1 MRKIFAK
8 SVWPKRIIIFL
19 LSYLCVLSFAGIL
32 YLQESGYIAGR
43 YFGRNLSAVAIFAIT
58 AWLLNRFFT
67 MQDKRLKVV
76 SSIGGVLLGLVIVYG
91 SYCHFVNDIF
101 RSAGENILQV
111 FMILGIS
118 ALTTPLIAELFL
130 WLNKIQ
136 VWYLKKCPENPVE
149 LTKKKRV
156 RFFCLSWLILF
167 LAYIP
172 LFLAEWPGNF
182 IYDGIYQLRNVIH
195 NAHSTHHPLAHTLL
209 MGMFYNWGRSIGDAS
224 TGFQFYTLLQMLV
237 LSASFAY
244 FLLYVYKKRAPKC
257 VWIGILLWYALHP
270 IHALFAITSTKDVLC
285 AAFLLFF
292 IVFILRYFVDRESF
306 HWYSYAGMI
315 ASGAGAILYRNNVM
329 YAIVLFA
336 IAVFVLLKGLKA
348 KLKAVSVIL
357 AVILLSHTINEV
369 MIHCTDAT
377 EPDTYRETLSVP
389 LQGLARVAS
398 YRRDELPQELYDE
411 ICIYIQEADIPN
423 YNPYIS
429 DAVKNNANEVALKTN
444 TLNFF
449 KLWAKVGLRFPDE
462 YVESF
467 LTNTLGYYYP
477 LASGVYISTEIALY
491 HTLIGDGE
499 EIEKRGLEG
508 PIKDLYSHFFWKKEY
523 ESTPI
528 LGFSFRCMLYVW
540 ILVLFLFWSIW
551 KKNTG
556 FLMPGIL
563 LFAYILTCF
572 AGPTVMLRY
581 IFCVVTATPVLI
593 YLMMSS
599 GNRDTED

>member
-1 MRKIFAK
+1 M
-8 SVWPKRIIIFL
+8 
-19 LSYLCVLSFAGIL
+19 
-32 YLQESGYIAGR
+32 
-43 YFGRNLSAVAIFAIT
+43 
-58 AWLLNRFFT
+58 
-67 MQDKRLKVV
+67 
-76 SSIGGVLLGLVIVYG
+76 
-91 SYCHFVNDIF
+91 
-101 RSAGENILQV
+101 
-111 FMILGIS
+111 
-118 ALTTPLIAELFL
+118 
-130 WLNKIQ
+130 
-136 VWYLKKCPENPVE
+136 
-149 LTKKKRV
+149 
-156 RFFCLSWLILF
+156 
-167 LAYIP
+167 
-172 LFLAEWPGNF
+172 
-182 IYDGIYQLRNVIH
+182 
-195 NAHSTHHPLAHTLL
+195 
-209 MGMFYNWGRSIGDAS
+209 
-224 TGFQFYTLLQMLV
+224 
-237 LSASFAY
+237 
-244 FLLYVYKKRAPKC
+244 
-257 VWIGILLWYALHP
+257 
-270 IHALFAITSTKDVLC
+270 
-285 AAFLLFF
+285 
-292 IVFILRYFVDRESF
+292 
-306 HWYSYAGMI
+306 
-315 ASGAGAILYRNNVM
+315 
-329 YAIVLFA
+329 
-336 IAVFVLLKGLKA
+336 
-348 KLKAVSVIL
+348 SVIL

-508 PIKDLYSHFFWKKEY
+508 PIKDLYSHFFWKK
-523 ESTPI
+523 
-528 LGFSFRCMLYVW
+528 
-540 ILVLFLFWSIW
+540 
-551 KKNTG
+551 NTG